1 HDLITKFNLYMKYG
15 VEEYWIVNPMLNSI
29 IVYTLNNEGM
39 YEQFDIKT
47 LSGKIKSK
55 VLEYFSVNLE
65 ELF

>member
-1 HDLITKFNLYMKYG
+1 
-15 VEEYWIVNPMLNSI
+15 MLNSI

-39 YEQFDIKT
+39 YEQFDMKT

-55 VLEYFSVNLE
+55 VLEDFSVNLE